1 MTFRLL
7 HVVEAFTQRPTEQQS
22 TQLLTPGP
30 VGILINVSFVCQFY
44 RWKLNLHLTTKEY
57 EHIFYLQWQSA
68 FFGESP
74 IDVLS
79 PFSYW
84 GMRMSFSD

>member
-1 MTFRLL
+1 MTLRLL

-22 TQLLTPGP
+22 THLLTPGT
-30 VGILINVSFVCQFY
+30 VGILTNVSFVCQFY